1 LQKAAVQGGFLHWC
15 FDLQAFVNLF
25 SSACHPSAGR
35 TSFIYLRIF
44 LTNLPSA
51 MRASPVETINA
62 VLPAV
67 LPSFDPRNVPV
78 SGIDSD
84 LPPVSPDRFSPHALR
99 ARFATPPLW
108 TPDMRR
114 EPRMLDRTPADA
126 AVLVP
131 IVMRDEPTVLLTER
145 TTNLSNH
152 SGQVAFPGGR
162 VDPEDANIAAAALR
176 EAWEEVGLSATYI
189 EVLGSLPTYTTVTS
203 FIVTPVVALVQPE
216 FELTINPHEVA
227 EAFEIPLAFL
237 MNPANHRRHALID
250 DQIRREWL
258 SMPFQDGPHER
269 YVWGAT
275 AGMLRNLYRFL
286 SA

>member
-1 LQKAAVQGGFLHWC
+1 
-15 FDLQAFVNLF
+15 
-25 SSACHPSAGR
+25 
-35 TSFIYLRIF
+35 
-44 LTNLPSA
+44 
-51 MRASPVETINA
+51 
-62 VLPAV
+62 
-67 LPSFDPRNVPV
+67 
-78 SGIDSD
+78 
-84 LPPVSPDRFSPHALR
+84 
-99 ARFATPPLW
+99 
-108 TPDMRR
+108 
-114 EPRMLDRTPADA
+114 MLDRTPADA

-237 MNPANHRRHALID
+237 MNPANHRRHTLID